1 MKVAHVHRIA
11 GIGGSERHLL
21 TLLPALS
28 ERDVEVR
35 FVGLDVSGQASDP
48 FYRELAARGVPAV
61 RLPSRGDVDPL
72 LALRLP
78 RLLRRL
84 RPDVV
89 HTHLVHADVYGAL
102 ATVGSPFA
110 LVSTKH
116 NDDPFRAGPFR
127 LVERALARRADAV
140 VAITDSVRRFAIDNI
155 GLPAAKIATIHYG
168 LDEPPPPWN
177 GDVADAPSGRM
188 LLGVGRLVEQKGY
201 DTLVRALPA
210 IRAAHPDVVLVVVGE
225 GPLRREL
232 MRLAADLG
240 VADALH
246 LPGRSGDVAA
256 WMRRAEVFVHPSRWE
271 GFGLVVLEAML
282 LGLPIVAT
290 RVSALP
296 ELIEHPVSGI
306 LVEPGNDATLAA
318 AAIELLGD
326 ASRRT
331 TLGAAAQQRARTA
344 FSVARMA
351 DATVA
356 LYRRVAAA
364 TSPAAQESAV

>member
-1 MKVAHVHRIA
+1 
-11 GIGGSERHLL
+11 
-21 TLLPALS
+21 
-28 ERDVEVR
+28 
-35 FVGLDVSGQASDP
+35 
-48 FYRELAARGVPAV
+48 LAQ
-61 RLPSRGDVDPL
+61 
-72 LALRLP
+72 
-78 RLLRRL
+78 
-84 RPDVV
+84 
-89 HTHLVHADVYGAL
+89 
-102 ATVGSPFA
+102 
-110 LVSTKH
+110 
-116 NDDPFRAGPFR
+116 
-127 LVERALARRADAV
+127 RADAV
-140 VAITDSVRRFAIDNI
+140 VAITDSVRRFAIDKL
-155 GLPAAKIATIHYG
+155 GLPAAKVETIHYG

-177 GDVADAPSGRM
+177 GDVVDAPSGRM

-210 IRAAHPDVVLVVVGE
+210 IRAAHPDAVLVIVGE
-225 GPLRREL
+225 GPLRRPL

-256 WMRRAEVFVHPSRWE
+256 WMRRAEVFVHPCRWE

-306 LVEPGNDATLAA
+306 LVEPDNDATLAA
-318 AAIELLGD
+318 AAIELLGE

-331 TLGAAAQQRARTA
+331 ALGAAAQQRARTA
-344 FSVARMA
+344 FSVARMT

-364 TSPAAQESAV
+364 RSPAAQESDV